1 MKRVDLSCINIK
13 GDLAVRSGLNYTRME
28 GDWYRPEEIF
38 KADSHGWPGDWE
50 GRVILAL
57 VMLEQST
64 HRTSAYLDE
73 IISIL
78 PAHLNEKGYLGPIL
92 PENTFDEQHFSGQSW
107 MLRALTAY
115 YQYKKD
121 PRVLSIL
128 EGMVRNFL
136 LPVKGS
142 YALYPIEPG
151 KRFTVQTPWVLS
163 RLQTKTKHHAETSDA
178 GCAFMMIDGATAAYE
193 LLNEPALKELLK
205 ELIEEMISRFMEM
218 DLEALNIQTHATLSA
233 TRGMLRYYRLTGEK
247 RYLDMALARY
257 RLYRKS
263 AWTECYGNFN
273 WFGAPRWTESC
284 AIIDSFIVAVKLWQY
299 TGDAAFLNDSHL
311 IYYNALSHGNRING
325 SFGTDRCCGALE
337 TDDNLFLTPV
347 NYETYWCCTM
357 RGGEGFARAIGYC
370 CFAEGSTVTFPFF
383 HSFEAAITL
392 ENGPIAFEMTSKYP
406 FRDII
411 EIIIKN
417 ADLKSPCRLALF
429 VPEWAGNARL
439 SLNDKLLPQTPENG
453 FLCVE
458 QLFKPGDIITL
469 NLDMRTRSEETLFDN
484 CVRGYHK
491 FFYGPMLLG
500 REAEKEISSTDGN
513 RFENYAESKYKS
525 SGIVSIPAD
534 AELTRIDDSVFL
546 VAGTDIRLTSLC
558 SVRDMTREDTM
569 RQILFRA

>member
-1 MKRVDLSCINIK
+1 MKRVYLNCIKVK
-13 GDLAVRSGLNYTRME
+13 GDLAVRSGLNFTRME

-92 PENTFDEQHFSGQSW
+92 PQNTFDEQHFSGQSW

-121 PRVLSIL
+121 PRVLTML
-128 EGMVRNFL
+128 EVMVKNFL
-136 LPVKGS
+136 LPAKGS

-151 KRFTVQTPWVLS
+151 KRFTAQTPWVLS

-193 LLNEPALKELLK
+193 LLCEPALED
-205 ELIEEMISRFMEM
+205 LIREMINRFMEM
-218 DLEALNIQTHATLSA
+218 DLAALNIQTHATLSA
-233 TRGMLRYYRLTGEK
+233 TRGILRFYRLTGEE
-247 RYLDMALARY
+247 RYLDMAMKCY
-257 RLYRKS
+257 RLYRTT

-284 AIIDSFIVAVKLWQY
+284 AIIDSFIVSVKLWRY
-299 TGDAAFLNDSHL
+299 TGDCSFLNDSHL

-337 TDDNLFLTPV
+337 TEDNLFLTPV

-370 CFAEGSTVTFPFF
+370 CFTQGNTITLAFF
-383 HSFEAAITL
+383 HSFEAELTL
-392 ENGPIAFEMTSKYP
+392 ENGKITFEMISKYP
-406 FRDII
+406 FSDVV
-411 EIIIKN
+411 EILVKD
-417 ADLKSPCRLALF
+417 ADLKKPCQIAVF
-429 VPEWAGNARL
+429 VPEWANNTQIL
-439 SLNDKLLPQTPENG
+439 LNSLELPVTPENG
-453 FLCVE
+453 FVIIDH
-458 QLFKPGDIITL
+458 LFKAGDRISL
-469 NLDMRTRSEETLFDN
+469 NLNMRIRCEETQFNN

-500 REAEKEISSTDGN
+500 YEAKKEVNSTDGN
-513 RFENYAESKYKS
+513 RFENYAESRYKS
-525 SGIVSIPAD
+525 AGVIKIPAD
-534 AELTRIDDSVFL
+534 AEFTRISDDMFQVN
-546 VAGTDIRLTSLC
+546 GTDIRLTSLC
-558 SVRDMTREDTM
+558 SVRNMTREDTL
-569 RQILFRA
+569 RQILF

>member
-1 MKRVDLSCINIK
+1 MKRVDYRWIKVK
-13 GDLAVRSGLNYTRME
+13 GDLAVRSGLNFMRLE

-107 MLRALTAY
+107 MLRALSAY
-115 YQYKKD
+115 YHYKKD
-121 PRVLSIL
+121 PGVFSML
-128 EGMVRNFL
+128 EVMVRNFMM
-136 LPVKGS
+136 PAKGS

-151 KRFTVQTPWVLS
+151 QRFSAVTPWVLS

-178 GCAFMMIDGATAAYE
+178 GCAFMMIDGATTAYE
-193 LLNEPALKELLK
+193 LLRNPALR
-205 ELIEEMISRFMEM
+205 ELIDEMINRYMEM

-233 TRGMLRYYRLTGEK
+233 VRGILRLYRLTDEK
-247 RYLDMALARY
+247 KYLDMALERY
-257 RLYRKS
+257 KLYRGA

-284 AIIDSFIVAVKLWQY
+284 GIIDSFIVATMLWRY
-299 TGDAAFLNDSHL
+299 TGDPAFLNDSHL

-325 SFGTDRCCGALE
+325 SFGTDRCCGAVE
-337 TDDNLFLTPV
+337 TEDNLFLTPV

-370 CFAEGSTVTFPFF
+370 CFTEGDTITLPFF
-383 HSFEAAITL
+383 HSFEAALAL
-392 ENGPIAFEMTSKYP
+392 ENGTLCFEMVSKYP
-406 FRDII
+406 FRDSV

-417 ADLKSPCRLALF
+417 ADLKAPCRFAFF

-439 SLNDKLLPQTPENG
+439 SLNGQELPRTPEKG
-453 FLCVE
+453 FITVE
-458 QLFKPGDIITL
+458 QLFKPDDVVTL
-469 NLDMRTRSEETLFDN
+469 HLDMRTRCEETRFDN

-500 REAEKEISSTDGN
+500 CAAEKEINSIEGN
-513 RFENYAESKYKS
+513 RFENYAESRYKS

-534 AELTRIDDSVFL
+534 AELECIDDGVFR

-569 RQILFRA
+569 RQILFM